1 MRISLDWSLTAGA
14 CTVIAYFSDLTC
26 LCTGLILLV
35 HCFTSVH
42 FLPVV
47 AKMEAQSSTEFIARH
62 NNKPGSVIS
71 THMGGANKGCIYMW
85 DSAAEYIQPS
95 SADV

>member
-1 MRISLDWSLTAGA
+1 MRPLLFSLLFDSFNLLVCW
-14 CTVIAYFSDLTC
+14 
-26 LCTGLILLV
+26 LILLV

-47 AKMEAQSSTEFIARH
+47 AKMEAQSSTEFTALH

-71 THMGGANKGCIYMW
+71 VDRGGANKGCIYM
-85 DSAAEYIQPS
+85 
-95 SADV
+95 